1 VKIAKKREKSLGKKK
16 RERKRKK
23 RGRLNEK
30 EEVVWRKIKMKIKR
44 EKKIFLFIKNLKSQ
58 KDNLDFLNQS
68 MALALLL

>member
-1 VKIAKKREKSLGKKK
+1 MKIAKKREKSLGKKR

-30 EEVVWRKIKMKIKR
+30 EEVVWRKIKMKIKK

>member
-1 VKIAKKREKSLGKKK
+1 MKIAKKREKSLGKKR

>member
-1 VKIAKKREKSLGKKK
+1 VKIAKKREKSLGKKR

>member
-1 VKIAKKREKSLGKKK
+1 VKIAKKREKSLGKKR

-30 EEVVWRKIKMKIKR
+30 EEVVWRKIKMKIKK